1 MSAFLPLFPLQLVAF
16 PGEQLNLHVFEPR
29 YKQLI
34 KDCEEQDITFG
45 IPAFIDGRI
54 QEYGTEL
61 ELVKIEKR
69 YSDGKLDVRTQG
81 IRVFLVEEFF
91 SRAPGKLYSGA
102 TIKRFPL
109 TMDSDIILSNKIVE
123 KIEEL
128 YSVMKINK
136 SIPTPAEFTTFSVAH
151 HVGFSIQ
158 QEYELLRIP
167 SEQDRQEYM
176 LQHLQQ
182 LVPTVQE
189 MEALRK
195 RVQMNGHFKNII
207 PPNV

>member
-1 MSAFLPLFPLQLVAF
+1 MSALLPLFPLQLVAF
-16 PGEQLNLHVFEPR
+16 PGEQLNLHIFEPR
-29 YKQLI
+29 YKQLV
-34 KDCEEQDITFG
+34 KDCEEQNITFG

-61 ELVKIEKR
+61 ELVKVEKR
-69 YSDGKLDVRTQG
+69 YTDGQLDIRTEG
-81 IRVFLVEEFF
+81 IAIFLVEEFF

-102 TIKRFPL
+102 NIKRFPL
-109 TMDSDIILSNKIVE
+109 ELNGDIILSQKIIE
-123 KIEEL
+123 KIELL
-128 YSVMKINK
+128 YQTMRIDKP
-136 SIPTPAEFTTFSVAH
+136 IPFAAEFTTFSVAH

-158 QEYELLRIP
+158 QEYELLRIA

-176 LQHLQQ
+176 LQHLNQ
-182 LVPTVQE
+182 LVPVVQE
-189 MEALRK
+189 MEELRK